1 MKSNRRNHHSN
12 LMSVSLTDPTL
23 PLAKQLEQALLTIK
37 DVARCVDDYKGR
49 LGDAKKLS
57 EELQKKLRE
66 SETAAVAKD
75 RIINDLRMQG

>member
-1 MKSNRRNHHSN
+1 
-12 LMSVSLTDPTL
+12 MSVSLTDPTL

-37 DVARCVDDYKGR
+37 DVARCVDDYKVK

>member
-37 DVARCVDDYKGR
+37 DVARCVDDYKSK

-57 EELQKKLRE
+57 EELQKRLRE

-75 RIINDLRMQG
+75 RIINDLRIQG

>member
-1 MKSNRRNHHSN
+1 MKTPFNHHA
-12 LMSVSLTDPTL
+12 TDPTL

-37 DVARCVDDYKGR
+37 DVARSVDDYKVK

-57 EELQKKLRE
+57 DDLQRRLRE

-75 RIINDLRMQG
+75 RIINDLRIQG